1 VTLGGGEKAR
11 QLHLSRKKM
20 LPRDRVNNLL
30 DPGFVNFCIATILLI
45 IIHMC
50 LSCHDVVTS
59 EAAVVTDCSM

>member
-1 VTLGGGEKAR
+1 
-11 QLHLSRKKM
+11 M